1 MEGLIFSDY
10 ACRVLTLDRTSIEIA
25 TCNPWHVSRAIDA
38 RPEACTTLESTTLR
52 VFSAPAKGKKE
63 VHLNNWL
70 DHLHSLVTN
79 HSNVQFVQLPRL
91 ESDLKAMLI
100 PPRRFLISNSPSSRP
115 RTYYSSISR
124 FIQRARLYIDL
135 DFPRDRND
143 GRRRIAKSW
152 CCARWI
158 CSPLKSPPR
167 RSGEQ
172 VVGRGRGQGENGE
185 KDIRGLTY
193 GWRNCRRGGGNNIYR
208 RLG

>member
-1 MEGLIFSDY
+1 MEGLIFNDY

-135 DFPRDRND
+135 DFPRRSERWKEENREILMSRSLNLLASEIPAEAK
-143 GRRRIAKSW
+143 RRASGWQREGARRKRWKRHPWSDIWLAKLP
-152 CCARWI
+152 A
-158 CSPLKSPPR
+158 
-167 RSGEQ
+167 
-172 VVGRGRGQGENGE
+172 
-185 KDIRGLTY
+185 
-193 GWRNCRRGGGNNIYR
+193 GWR
-208 RLG
+208 